1 MGILVMK
8 NSAIAIFAGLVCLAA
23 CSESTPE
30 PQADSL
36 IPQDRAVATIGTA
49 PADACMDEPGISYI
63 CGIRNGE
70 DILQLGNTPWVLV
83 SGMNGELGNDN
94 SINGRIHLVNYQ
106 DRSVEVLFPGNN
118 PVFEQNMEL
127 FPDCPGPLDISD
139 FSSHGLALVRQQNAP
154 EKFRLYMT
162 SHGAREAVEI
172 FEIDAFLKPTIKWT
186 GCVPMPETSWTN
198 SVAILSDGGF
208 LATQFMDPT
217 GSGMA
222 GVIRREIT
230 GHVFEWHPL
239 GEVTVMAGTELSG
252 PNGIVIS
259 GDERWVYVA
268 AFGTQEIV
276 RFDRSSTPAGS
287 ERVAVGVSP
296 DNIRWSTDGTLY
308 TAGGNFTEDCNGP
321 VCGTGWSVYEI
332 VPYNMRASRLAGAGP
347 QAALQGVSSAVSIGN
362 EIWVGTYG
370 GDRIAILPKP

>member
-1 MGILVMK
+1 
-8 NSAIAIFAGLVCLAA
+8 
-23 CSESTPE
+23 
-30 PQADSL
+30 
-36 IPQDRAVATIGTA
+36 
-49 PADACMDEPGISYI
+49 
-63 CGIRNGE
+63 
-70 DILQLGNTPWVLV
+70 
-83 SGMNGELGNDN
+83 
-94 SINGRIHLVNYQ
+94 
-106 DRSVEVLFPGNN
+106 
-118 PVFEQNMEL
+118 
-127 FPDCPGPLDISD
+127 
-139 FSSHGLALVRQQNAP
+139 
-154 EKFRLYMT
+154 
-162 SHGAREAVEI
+162 
-172 FEIDAFLKPTIKWT
+172 
-186 GCVPMPETSWTN
+186 MPETSWTN